1 MPRSNDPT
9 PPCGTCAMDAPVSC
23 KPIIISER
31 RSKLRLYLHASL
43 DVAKIAALIAT
54 AHLLLRLT
62 VSLPVIV
69 METKSQTIEL
79 RAIHQELLRR

>member
-1 MPRSNDPT
+1 
-9 PPCGTCAMDAPVSC
+9 MDAPVSC

-43 DVAKIAALIAT
+43 DVATIAALIAT